1 MRRLRGGQE
10 AGTST
15 ASKGVHHT
23 DPGPRACTIVRLIGV
38 RAWLMRILAINCGS
52 SSIKSALIDSAS
64 GARLFDLRVTGI
76 GGPAPVLRL
85 DGVDQ
90 APENCRDIGAATS
103 ALLREV
109 RSRLKGDL
117 VPAAVV
123 HRIVHGGERF
133 RGATLVEERMTEEL
147 QSLGRLAPLHNP
159 PALAALQRARES
171 FPDVPH
177 VAVFDTAFHG
187 TLPRRAREY
196 ALPEAIR
203 TGYGARRFG
212 FHGVSHAHVMTQVA
226 TRLATTPQSLRIVSC
241 HLGNGASVA
250 AIEYARSVETSMGMT
265 PLEGLVMG
273 TRAGDVDPGLLVE
286 LLRDRDRDGLDRLL
300 NHESG
305 LLGLAGTQDMREIE
319 ERAARGDEGCRL
331 AIGVYAHRVRKYI
344 GAYTAT
350 MGGVDAIAFTGGVGE
365 GSALARHRCLQ
376 RLEFLGA
383 VLDEDRNRDARVDG
397 AESAAL
403 ISSDESRV
411 RLFVVRAD
419 EEREMVMQ
427 AAALLA
433 GKSAPLLD
441 GEAPPLRAGHNAPRG
456 PLRIPVAISARH
468 SHLSQPTIDRLF
480 GDGHRLVPRAP
491 LSQTGQFSAEET
503 VTLIGPR
510 GRLTDVRVMGPPR
523 EHDQVEI
530 SRSDEFVLGVDA
542 PVRISGDLANTPG
555 ITIEGPRGR
564 VTLPSGL
571 ICARRHI
578 HMSSDDARRLGVR
591 DCDVVAVRLDTEGRD
606 LQFGDVMVRVS
617 PQFRLELHLDT
628 DEANA
633 AGVKPGD
640 YAELVPPL
648 LCGAAMGLSFEH

>member
-1 MRRLRGGQE
+1 
-10 AGTST
+10 
-15 ASKGVHHT
+15 
-23 DPGPRACTIVRLIGV
+23 
-38 RAWLMRILAINCGS
+38 
-52 SSIKSALIDSAS
+52 
-64 GARLFDLRVTGI
+64 
-76 GGPAPVLRL
+76 
-85 DGVDQ
+85 
-90 APENCRDIGAATS
+90 
-103 ALLREV
+103 
-109 RSRLKGDL
+109 
-117 VPAAVV
+117 
-123 HRIVHGGERF
+123 
-133 RGATLVEERMTEEL
+133 
-147 QSLGRLAPLHNP
+147 
-159 PALAALQRARES
+159 
-171 FPDVPH
+171 
-177 VAVFDTAFHG
+177 
-187 TLPRRAREY
+187 
-196 ALPEAIR
+196 
-203 TGYGARRFG
+203 
-212 FHGVSHAHVMTQVA
+212 
-226 TRLATTPQSLRIVSC
+226 
-241 HLGNGASVA
+241 
-250 AIEYARSVETSMGMT
+250 
-265 PLEGLVMG
+265 
-273 TRAGDVDPGLLVE
+273 
-286 LLRDRDRDGLDRLL
+286 
-300 NHESG
+300 
-305 LLGLAGTQDMREIE
+305 
-319 ERAARGDEGCRL
+319 
-331 AIGVYAHRVRKYI
+331 
-344 GAYTAT
+344 

-376 RLEFLGA
+376 RLEVLGA

-397 AESAAL
+397 AESVAL

-427 AAALLA
+427 AAALLT
-433 GKSAPLLD
+433 GKAAPLLD

-468 SHLSQPTIDRLF
+468 AHLSQPTINRLF

-510 GRLTDVRVMGPPR
+510 GRLTDVRLMGPPR

-617 PQFRLELHLDT
+617 PRFRLELHLDT